1 MIRMGII
8 GVENSHTA
16 GFLRLMNLKDNPS
29 RVRGA
34 KCVAIWGEPGFEK
47 QTEAH
52 AEEFGI
58 PEIVAKPAGLI
69 GKVDGAI
76 CTCRDGAVHA
86 KYSLPV
92 IRAGIPTFV
101 DKPFTTTVADANR
114 IINAAKKART
124 VITSSSSIPFGSGA
138 MKFFESLKKL
148 KKGDIVSGISSGP
161 ADLSSEYSGLFFYSF
176 HATEMMRWAFG
187 SDVKTVTAAKSPAD
201 NVCAVVTF
209 KGGRHCCLN
218 LQHNSRAWD
227 LSVCTKGGDVLRADM
242 TSKDGSRNLLL
253 AVLKMVKTGKPPIP
267 YKDLVMPVK
276 VISAV
281 CKSLKTGK
289 TVTVR

>member
-1 MIRMGII
+1 MIRIGMI
-8 GVENSHTA
+8 GVENSHAA
-16 GFLRLMNLKDNPS
+16 GFLRLMDKEAPK

-34 KCVAIWGEPGFEK
+34 KAVAVWGEPGFEK
-47 QTEAH
+47 QTKEH

-58 PEIVAKPAGLI
+58 PEIVAKPADMI
-69 GKVDGAI
+69 GKIDAAI

-101 DKPFTTTVADANR
+101 DKPFATTVADAKR
-114 IINAAKKART
+114 MIAAAKKAKT
-124 VITSSSSIPFGSGA
+124 AITTSSSIPYGSGA
-138 MKFFESLKKL
+138 MKFLTDLKKL
-148 KKGDIVSGISSGP
+148 KKADIVSGISTGP
-161 ADLSSEYSGLFFYSF
+161 ADLASEYSGLFFYSF

-187 SDVKTVTAAKSPAD
+187 SDVKTVAASKSSAN

-227 LSVCTKGGDVLRADM
+227 LSVYTKDGQALRADF
-242 TSKDGSRNLLL
+242 TSSDGSRNLLL
-253 AVLKMVKTGKPPIP
+253 TILKMAKTGKPPIL
-267 YKDLVMPVK
+267 YDDMVMPVK
-276 VISAV
+276 VINAV
-281 CKSLKTGK
+281 CKSLETGK
-289 TVTVR
+289 TVTIR